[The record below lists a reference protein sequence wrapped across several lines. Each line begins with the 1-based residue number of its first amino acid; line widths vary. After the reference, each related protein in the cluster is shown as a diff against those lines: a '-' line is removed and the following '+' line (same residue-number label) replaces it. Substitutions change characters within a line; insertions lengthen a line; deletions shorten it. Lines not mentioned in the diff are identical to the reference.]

1 MRLGCGCLLVCVLAV
16 LLVGGL
22 GWGIYQASLEPP
34 FARRETDPADAQRAQ
49 EKIYAVVSHSR
60 SRSRPVELT
69 ESEVNAFLARNVVEI
84 ADLPLSDLR
93 VSLSERNRV
102 RLAGRTNLGGL
113 MTEPPLSALRD
124 LIPASWL
131 SGRVWL
137 QVLATPKIER
147 TNGRRRYLRLDV
159 EEFAIGRQR
168 LPVILVRLMLDP
180 TTARLLRWPM
190 PEAIE
195 EITIGEGRAVVR
207 PAS

>member
-16 LLVGGL
+16 VLVGGL

-60 SRSRPVELT
+60 RGRAVELT

-93 VSLSERNRV
+93 VNLSERNRV
-102 RLAGRTNLGGL
+102 RLAGRTSLGGL
-113 MTEPPLSALRD
+113 MTELATLRD
-124 LIPASWL
+124 LIPTSWL
-131 SGRVWL
+131 TARVWL
-137 QVLATPKIER
+137 QLVATPRIER

-168 LPVILVRLMLDP
+168 LPAILVRLMLDP

-195 EITIGEGRAVVR
+195 EITSGEGRLVVR

>member
-16 LLVGGL
+16 VLVGGL

-34 FARRETDPADAQRAQ
+34 FPRRDPHPADAQRAQ

-60 SRSRPVELT
+60 PRGRPVELT
-69 ESEVNAFLARNVVEI
+69 ENEVNAFLARNVVEI

-93 VSLSERNRV
+93 VSLSERDRV
-102 RLAGRTNLGGL
+102 RLAGRTSIGGL
-113 MTEPPLSALRD
+113 VTEPPLATLRD
-124 LIPASWL
+124 LIPTSWL

-137 QVLATPKIER
+137 QLVATPRIER
-147 TNGRRRYLRLDV
+147 TGGRRRYLRLEV

-168 LPVILVRLMLDP
+168 LPAILVRLMLDP

-190 PEAIE
+190 PETVD